1 MRIGDGWGGEVSF
14 DDMTRIESC
23 NGTLAS
29 YDLWITRCIDC
40 MTGSKIVYSS
50 CKHIGSD
57 SQCDYESMLGDA
69 SDRDKYKIMKK
80 GLNEDHERQ
89 TRSME

>member
-1 MRIGDGWGGEVSF
+1 MWGDV
-14 DDMTRIESC
+14 
-23 NGTLAS
+23 
-29 YDLWITRCIDC
+29 
-40 MTGSKIVYSS
+40 
-50 CKHIGSD
+50 
-57 SQCDYESMLGDA
+57 